1 MKGMLGLWKNEC
13 IKIFRPVANKIIL
26 IIAVLLIAVPPCFT
40 YIISRSE
47 SDGYDE
53 YYYVP
58 DDDADADV
66 KVYFYAERDT
76 DNFFRDNG
84 ISDES
89 WRYSRYCGNYRDLK
103 MKQYACEEVT
113 SGRTDAQTVAS
124 LFGWLFETPS
134 ESDVYTEDGM
144 LYDGPATEFPSY
156 EITAEDIDFAK
167 ELEKAK
173 ADLAELEYN
182 ITEQSVKEYA
192 LSRAESAKKTLE
204 AAKLERAE
212 ASANY
217 GDGKNSAYLGAFNRA
232 KANVEIAEY
241 QISAYKAFA
250 EADKD
255 EEDWMFS
262 EIEGCLSTVFSS
274 LRDSCVEDEKTFIS
288 EDYGDRTYE
297 QYKQECEK
305 NQSRAREAAIT
316 VQYSLDNKIPLSDY
330 VSDSTK
336 STVYSSLGTAA
347 SITVI
352 VMIIITV
359 TLIAGEYSNGTI
371 RLLLIRPRTRSKI
384 IISKFLA
391 LMTCALLISIVGFVL
406 VYGISIALFGVSDAF
421 VPELMYSSGV
431 IEVPALVYG
440 ALELILP
447 LFSGMF
453 IISIAFMMATV
464 TEKIAVAAVLP
475 FIVDMFSSVVQTLT
489 LSLIEKF
496 SFLRFTVLPYL
507 NLGNLLVSPIDRFVY
522 RPMMMF
528 SADGMAVYSDIS
540 LLAGVII
547 IALHTL
553 VMYIIALAVFRKKEI
568 KS

>member
-144 LYDGPATEFPSY
+144 LYDGPATESPSY

-204 AAKLERAE
+204 VAKLERAE

-217 GDGKNSAYLGAFNRA
+217 ADGKNSAYLGAFNRA

-336 STVYSSLGTAA
+336 STVYNSLGTTA

>member
-1 MKGMLGLWKNEC
+1 MKGMLGLWKNES

-47 SDGYDE
+47 KGGYDE

-58 DDDADADV
+58 DDDADAEV

-76 DNFFRDNG
+76 RDFFRDNE
-84 ISDES
+84 ISQNS
-89 WRYSRYCGNYRDLK
+89 WRYSRYCGSYRDLK

-134 ESDVYTEDGM
+134 ETDVYTEDGM
-144 LYDGPATEFPSY
+144 LHDGPAAVSPSY
-156 EITAEDIDFAK
+156 EEITADDIDFAQ
-167 ELEKAK
+167 ELEKTK

-192 LSRAESAKKTLE
+192 LSRADSAKKTLE
-204 AAKLERAE
+204 AAKLQRAE

-232 KANVEIAEY
+232 KADVEIAEY

-262 EIEGCLSTVFSS
+262 EIEGCLPMVFST
-274 LRDSCVEDEKTFIS
+274 LRESCVEDEKTFIS

-297 QYKQECEK
+297 QYKRECEK
-305 NQSRAREAAIT
+305 TQSRAREAAIT

-330 VSDSTK
+330 VQNSTK
-336 STVYSSLGTAA
+336 STVYGSLGTAA
-347 SITVI
+347 AITVI

-371 RLLLIRPRTRSKI
+371 RLLLIRPKTRSKI

-391 LMTCALLISIVGFVL
+391 LMTCAILISIVGFVL

-440 ALELILP
+440 ALKLILP

-475 FIVDMFSSVVQTLT
+475 FIVDMFSGVVQTIA

-507 NLGNLLVSPIDRFVY
+507 NLGNLLVSPVDRFIY
-522 RPMMMF
+522 RPMIF
-528 SADGMAVYSDIS
+528 SPDAAVYSDIS

-553 VMYIIALAVFRKKEI
+553 AMYIIALAVFRKKEI

>member
-1 MKGMLGLWKNEC
+1 
-13 IKIFRPVANKIIL
+13 
-26 IIAVLLIAVPPCFT
+26 
-40 YIISRSE
+40 
-47 SDGYDE
+47 
-53 YYYVP
+53 
-58 DDDADADV
+58 
-66 KVYFYAERDT
+66 
-76 DNFFRDNG
+76 
-84 ISDES
+84 
-89 WRYSRYCGNYRDLK
+89 

-134 ESDVYTEDGM
+134 ETDVYTEDGI
-144 LYDGPATEFPSY
+144 LHDGPAAVSPSY
-156 EITAEDIDFAK
+156 EEITADDIDFAK

-192 LSRAESAKKTLE
+192 LSRADSAKKTLE
-204 AAKLERAE
+204 AAKLQRAE

-232 KANVEIAEY
+232 KADVEIAEY

-262 EIEGCLSTVFSS
+262 EIEGCLPMVFST
-274 LRDSCVEDEKTFIS
+274 LRESCVEDEKTFIS

-297 QYKQECEK
+297 QYKRECEK
-305 NQSRAREAAIT
+305 TQSRAREAAIT

-330 VSDSTK
+330 VQNSTK
-336 STVYSSLGTAA
+336 SAVYGSLGTAA
-347 SITVI
+347 AITVI

-359 TLIAGEYSNGTI
+359 TLVAGEYSNGTI
-371 RLLLIRPRTRSKI
+371 RLLLIRPKTRSKI

-391 LMTCALLISIVGFVL
+391 LMTCAILISIVGFVL

-440 ALELILP
+440 ALKLILP
-447 LFSGMF
+447 LFSGIF

-475 FIVDMFSSVVQTLT
+475 FIVDMFSGVVQTIV

-507 NLGNLLVSPIDRFVY
+507 NLGNLLVSPVDRFIY
-522 RPMMMF
+522 RPMIF
-528 SADGMAVYSDIS
+528 SPDAAVYSDIS

-553 VMYIIALAVFRKKEI
+553 AMYIIALAVFRKKEI

>member
-1 MKGMLGLWKNEC
+1 MLGLWKNEC

-26 IIAVLLIAVPPCFT
+26 IIAVLLIAVPPCFN
-40 YIISRSE
+40 YIISKSE
-47 SDGYDE
+47 NDGYDA

-76 DNFFRDNG
+76 ENFFRDNG
-84 ISDES
+84 ISEES

-134 ESDVYTEDGM
+134 ETDVYTEDGM
-144 LYDGPATEFPSY
+144 LHDGPAAVSPSY
-156 EITAEDIDFAK
+156 EEITADDIDFAK

-192 LSRAESAKKTLE
+192 QSRADSAKKTLE
-204 AAKLERAE
+204 AAKLQRAE
-212 ASANY
+212 ASTNY

-232 KANVEIAEY
+232 KADVEIAEY

-262 EIEGCLSTVFSS
+262 EIEGCLPMVFST
-274 LRDSCVEDEKTFIS
+274 LRESCVEDEKTFIS
-288 EDYGDRTYE
+288 EDSGDRTYE
-297 QYKQECEK
+297 QYKRECEK
-305 NQSRAREAAIT
+305 TQSRAREAAIT

-330 VSDSTK
+330 VQNSTK
-336 STVYSSLGTAA
+336 STVYGSLGTAA
-347 SITVI
+347 AITVI

-371 RLLLIRPRTRSKI
+371 RLLLIRPKTRSKI

-391 LMTCALLISIVGFVL
+391 LMTCAILISIVGFVL

-440 ALELILP
+440 ALKLILP
-447 LFSGMF
+447 LFSGIF

-475 FIVDMFSSVVQTLT
+475 FIVDMFSGVVQTIA

-507 NLGNLLVSPIDRFVY
+507 NLGNLLVSPVDRFIY
-522 RPMMMF
+522 RPMIF
-528 SADGMAVYSDIS
+528 SPDAAVYSDIS

-553 VMYIIALAVFRKKEI
+553 AMYIIALAVFRKKEI

>member
-1 MKGMLGLWKNEC
+1 MLGLWKNEC

-26 IIAVLLIAVPPCFT
+26 IIAVLLIAVPPCFN
-40 YIISRSE
+40 YIISKSE
-47 SDGYDE
+47 NDGYDA

-76 DNFFRDNG
+76 ENFFRDNG
-84 ISDES
+84 ISEES

-103 MKQYACEEVT
+103 MKQYACEEIT

-134 ESDVYTEDGM
+134 ETDVYTEDGM
-144 LYDGPATEFPSY
+144 LHDGPAAVSPSY
-156 EITAEDIDFAK
+156 EEITADDIDFAK

-192 LSRAESAKKTLE
+192 QSRADSAKKTLE
-204 AAKLERAE
+204 AAKLQRAE

-232 KANVEIAEY
+232 KADVEIAEY

-262 EIEGCLSTVFSS
+262 EIEGCLPMVFST
-274 LRDSCVEDEKTFIS
+274 LRESCVEDEKTFIS

-297 QYKQECEK
+297 QYKRECEK
-305 NQSRAREAAIT
+305 TQSRAREAAIT
-316 VQYSLDNKIPLSDY
+316 VQYSLDNKIPLPDY
-330 VSDSTK
+330 VQNSTK
-336 STVYSSLGTAA
+336 STVYGSLGTAA
-347 SITVI
+347 AITVI

-371 RLLLIRPRTRSKI
+371 RLLLIRPKTRSKI

-391 LMTCALLISIVGFVL
+391 LMTCAILISIVGFVL

-440 ALELILP
+440 ALKLILP

-475 FIVDMFSSVVQTLT
+475 FIVDMFSGVVQTIA

-496 SFLRFTVLPYL
+496 SFLRFTALPYL
-507 NLGNLLVSPIDRFVY
+507 NLGNLLVSPVDRFIY
-522 RPMMMF
+522 RPMIF
-528 SADGMAVYSDIS
+528 SPDAAVYSDIS

-553 VMYIIALAVFRKKEI
+553 AMYIIALAVFRKKEI

>member
-26 IIAVLLIAVPPCFT
+26 IIAVLLIAVPPCFN
-40 YIISRSE
+40 YIISKSE
-47 SDGYDE
+47 NDGYDA

-76 DNFFRDNG
+76 ENFFRDNG
-84 ISDES
+84 ISEES

-134 ESDVYTEDGM
+134 ETDVYTEDGM
-144 LYDGPATEFPSY
+144 LHDGPAAVSPSY
-156 EITAEDIDFAK
+156 EEITADDIDFAK

-192 LSRAESAKKTLE
+192 QSRADSAKKTLE
-204 AAKLERAE
+204 AAKLQRAE
-212 ASANY
+212 ASTNY

-232 KANVEIAEY
+232 KADVEIAEY

-262 EIEGCLSTVFSS
+262 EIEGCLPMVFST
-274 LRDSCVEDEKTFIS
+274 LRESCVEDEKTFIS
-288 EDYGDRTYE
+288 EDSGDRTYE
-297 QYKQECEK
+297 QYKRECEK
-305 NQSRAREAAIT
+305 TQSRAREAAIT

-330 VSDSTK
+330 VQNSTK
-336 STVYSSLGTAA
+336 STVYGSLGTAA
-347 SITVI
+347 AITVI

-371 RLLLIRPRTRSKI
+371 RLLLIRPKTRSKI

-391 LMTCALLISIVGFVL
+391 LMTCAILISIVGFVL

-440 ALELILP
+440 ALKLILP
-447 LFSGMF
+447 LFSGIF

-475 FIVDMFSSVVQTLT
+475 FIVDMFSGVVQTIA

-507 NLGNLLVSPIDRFVY
+507 NLGNLLVSPVDRFIY
-522 RPMMMF
+522 RPMIF
-528 SADGMAVYSDIS
+528 SPDAAVYSDIS

-553 VMYIIALAVFRKKEI
+553 AMYIIALAVFRKKEI

>member
-26 IIAVLLIAVPPCFT
+26 IIAVLLIAVPPCFN
-40 YIISRSE
+40 YIISKSE
-47 SDGYDE
+47 NDGYDA

-76 DNFFRDNG
+76 ENFFRDNG
-84 ISDES
+84 ISEES

-134 ESDVYTEDGM
+134 ETDVYTEDGM
-144 LYDGPATEFPSY
+144 LHDGPAAVSPSY
-156 EITAEDIDFAK
+156 EEITADDIDFAK

-192 LSRAESAKKTLE
+192 QSRADSAKKTLE
-204 AAKLERAE
+204 AAKLQRAE
-212 ASANY
+212 ASANF

-232 KANVEIAEY
+232 KADVEIAEY

-262 EIEGCLSTVFSS
+262 EIEGCLPMVFST
-274 LRDSCVEDEKTFIS
+274 LRESCVEDEKTFIS
-288 EDYGDRTYE
+288 EDSGDRTYE
-297 QYKQECEK
+297 QYKRECEK
-305 NQSRAREAAIT
+305 TQSRAREAAIT

-330 VSDSTK
+330 VQNSTK
-336 STVYSSLGTAA
+336 STVYGSLGTAA
-347 SITVI
+347 AITVI

-391 LMTCALLISIVGFVL
+391 LMTCAILISIVGFVL

-440 ALELILP
+440 ALKLILP
-447 LFSGMF
+447 LFSGIF
-453 IISIAFMMATV
+453 IISIAFMMATA

-475 FIVDMFSSVVQTLT
+475 FIVDMFSGVVQTLA

-507 NLGNLLVSPIDRFVY
+507 NLGNLLVSPVDRFIY
-522 RPMMMF
+522 RPMIF
-528 SADGMAVYSDIS
+528 SPDAAVYSDIS

-553 VMYIIALAVFRKKEI
+553 AMYIIALAVFRKKEI

>member
-1 MKGMLGLWKNEC
+1 MLGLWKNES

-26 IIAVLLIAVPPCFT
+26 IIAVLLIAVPPCFN
-40 YIISRSE
+40 YIISKSE
-47 SDGYDE
+47 NDGYDA

-76 DNFFRDNG
+76 ENFFRDNG
-84 ISDES
+84 ISEES

-103 MKQYACEEVT
+103 MKQYACEEIT

-134 ESDVYTEDGM
+134 ETDVYTEDGM
-144 LYDGPATEFPSY
+144 LHDGPAAVSPSY
-156 EITAEDIDFAK
+156 EEITADDIDFAK

-192 LSRAESAKKTLE
+192 QSRADSAKKTLE
-204 AAKLERAE
+204 AAKLQRAE
-212 ASANY
+212 ASTNY

-232 KANVEIAEY
+232 KADVEIAEY

-262 EIEGCLSTVFSS
+262 EIEGCLPMVFST
-274 LRDSCVEDEKTFIS
+274 LRESCVEDEKTFIS
-288 EDYGDRTYE
+288 EDSGDRTYE
-297 QYKQECEK
+297 QYKRECEK
-305 NQSRAREAAIT
+305 TQSRAREAAIT

-330 VSDSTK
+330 VQNSTK
-336 STVYSSLGTAA
+336 STVYGSLGTAA
-347 SITVI
+347 AITVI

-371 RLLLIRPRTRSKI
+371 RLLLIRPKTRSKI

-391 LMTCALLISIVGFVL
+391 LMTCAILISIVGFVL

-440 ALELILP
+440 ALKLILP
-447 LFSGMF
+447 LFSGIF

-475 FIVDMFSSVVQTLT
+475 FIVDMFSGVVQTLA

-507 NLGNLLVSPIDRFVY
+507 NLGNLLVSPVDRFIY
-522 RPMMMF
+522 RPMIF
-528 SADGMAVYSDIS
+528 SPDAAVYSDIS

-553 VMYIIALAVFRKKEI
+553 AMYIIALAVFRKKEI

>member
-1 MKGMLGLWKNEC
+1 MKGMLGLWKNES

-47 SDGYDE
+47 KGGYDE

-58 DDDADADV
+58 DDDADAEV

-76 DNFFRDNG
+76 RDFFRDNE
-84 ISDES
+84 ISQNS
-89 WRYSRYCGNYRDLK
+89 WRYSRYCGSYRDLK

-134 ESDVYTEDGM
+134 ETDVYTEDGM
-144 LYDGPATEFPSY
+144 LHDGPAAVSPSY
-156 EITAEDIDFAK
+156 EEITADDIDFAK

-192 LSRAESAKKTLE
+192 QSRADSAKKTLE
-204 AAKLERAE
+204 AAKLQRAE

-232 KANVEIAEY
+232 KADVEIAEY

-262 EIEGCLSTVFSS
+262 EIEGCLPMVFST
-274 LRDSCVEDEKTFIS
+274 LRESCVEDEKTFIS

-297 QYKQECEK
+297 QYKRECEK
-305 NQSRAREAAIT
+305 TQSRAREAA
-316 VQYSLDNKIPLSDY
+316 
-330 VSDSTK
+330 
-336 STVYSSLGTAA
+336 
-347 SITVI
+347 ITVI

-371 RLLLIRPRTRSKI
+371 RLLLIRPKTRSKI

-391 LMTCALLISIVGFVL
+391 LMTCAILISIVGFVL
-406 VYGISIALFGVSDAF
+406 VYGISTALFGVSDAF

-440 ALELILP
+440 ALKLILP

-475 FIVDMFSSVVQTLT
+475 FIVDMFSGVVQTIA

-496 SFLRFTVLPYL
+496 SFLRFTALPYL
-507 NLGNLLVSPIDRFVY
+507 NLGNLLVSPVDRFIY
-522 RPMMMF
+522 RPMIF
-528 SADGMAVYSDIS
+528 SPDAAVYSDIS

-553 VMYIIALAVFRKKEI
+553 AMYIIALAVFRKKEI

>member
-1 MKGMLGLWKNEC
+1 M
-13 IKIFRPVANKIIL
+13 
-26 IIAVLLIAVPPCFT
+26 
-40 YIISRSE
+40 
-47 SDGYDE
+47 
-53 YYYVP
+53 
-58 DDDADADV
+58 
-66 KVYFYAERDT
+66 
-76 DNFFRDNG
+76 
-84 ISDES
+84 
-89 WRYSRYCGNYRDLK
+89 
-103 MKQYACEEVT
+103 
-113 SGRTDAQTVAS
+113 
-124 LFGWLFETPS
+124 
-134 ESDVYTEDGM
+134 
-144 LYDGPATEFPSY
+144 
-156 EITAEDIDFAK
+156 
-167 ELEKAK
+167 
-173 ADLAELEYN
+173 
-182 ITEQSVKEYA
+182 KEYA
-192 LSRAESAKKTLE
+192 LSRADSAKKTLE
-204 AAKLERAE
+204 AAKLQRAE

-232 KANVEIAEY
+232 KADVEIAEY

-262 EIEGCLSTVFSS
+262 EIEGCLPMVFST
-274 LRDSCVEDEKTFIS
+274 LRESCVEDEKTFIS

-297 QYKQECEK
+297 QYKRECEK
-305 NQSRAREAAIT
+305 TQSRAREAAIT

-330 VSDSTK
+330 VQNSTK
-336 STVYSSLGTAA
+336 STVYGSLGTAA
-347 SITVI
+347 AITVI

-371 RLLLIRPRTRSKI
+371 RLLLIRPKTRSKI

-391 LMTCALLISIVGFVL
+391 LMTCAILISIVGFVL

-440 ALELILP
+440 ALKLILP

-475 FIVDMFSSVVQTLT
+475 FIVDMFSGVVQTIA

-507 NLGNLLVSPIDRFVY
+507 NLGNLLVSPIDRFIY
-522 RPMMMF
+522 RPMIF
-528 SADGMAVYSDIS
+528 SPDAAVYSDIS

-553 VMYIIALAVFRKKEI
+553 AMYIIALAVFRKKEI

>member
-1 MKGMLGLWKNEC
+1 MKGMLGLWKNES

-26 IIAVLLIAVPPCFT
+26 IIAVLLIAVPPCFN
-40 YIISRSE
+40 YIISKSE
-47 SDGYDE
+47 NDGYDA

-76 DNFFRDNG
+76 ENFFRDNG
-84 ISDES
+84 ISEES

-103 MKQYACEEVT
+103 MKQYACEEIT

-134 ESDVYTEDGM
+134 ETDVYTEDGM
-144 LYDGPATEFPSY
+144 LHDGPAAVSPSY
-156 EITAEDIDFAK
+156 EEITADDIDFAK

-192 LSRAESAKKTLE
+192 QSRADSAKKTLE
-204 AAKLERAE
+204 AAKLQRAE
-212 ASANY
+212 ASTNY

-232 KANVEIAEY
+232 KADVEIAEY

-262 EIEGCLSTVFSS
+262 EIEGCLPMVFST
-274 LRDSCVEDEKTFIS
+274 LRESCVEDEKTFIS
-288 EDYGDRTYE
+288 EDSGDRTYE
-297 QYKQECEK
+297 QYKRECEK
-305 NQSRAREAAIT
+305 TQSRAREAAIT

-330 VSDSTK
+330 VQNSTK
-336 STVYSSLGTAA
+336 STVYGSLGTAA
-347 SITVI
+347 AITVI

-371 RLLLIRPRTRSKI
+371 RLLLIRPKTRSKI

-391 LMTCALLISIVGFVL
+391 LMTCAILISIVGFVL

-440 ALELILP
+440 ALKLILP
-447 LFSGMF
+447 LFSGIF

-475 FIVDMFSSVVQTLT
+475 FIVDMFSGVVQTLA

-507 NLGNLLVSPIDRFVY
+507 NLGNLLVSPVDRFIY
-522 RPMMMF
+522 RPMIF
-528 SADGMAVYSDIS
+528 SPDAAVYSDIS

-553 VMYIIALAVFRKKEI
+553 AMYIIALAVFRKKEI

>member
-1 MKGMLGLWKNEC
+1 MKGMLGLWKNES

-47 SDGYDE
+47 NGGYDE

-58 DDDADADV
+58 DDDADAEV

-76 DNFFRDNG
+76 RDFFRDNE
-84 ISDES
+84 ISQNS
-89 WRYSRYCGNYRDLK
+89 WRYSRYCGSYRDLK

-134 ESDVYTEDGM
+134 ETDVYTEDGM
-144 LYDGPATEFPSY
+144 LHDGPAAVSPSY
-156 EITAEDIDFAK
+156 EEITADDIDFAK

-192 LSRAESAKKTLE
+192 LSRADSAKKTLE
-204 AAKLERAE
+204 AAKLQRAE
-212 ASANY
+212 ASAKY

-232 KANVEIAEY
+232 KADVEIAEY

-262 EIEGCLSTVFSS
+262 EIEGCLPMVFST
-274 LRDSCVEDEKTFIS
+274 LRESCVEDEKTFIS

-297 QYKQECEK
+297 QYKRECEK
-305 NQSRAREAAIT
+305 TQSRAREAAIT

-330 VSDSTK
+330 VQNSTK
-336 STVYSSLGTAA
+336 STVYGSLGTAA
-347 SITVI
+347 AITVI

-371 RLLLIRPRTRSKI
+371 RLLLIRPKTRSKI

-391 LMTCALLISIVGFVL
+391 LMTCAILISIVGFVL
-406 VYGISIALFGVSDAF
+406 VYGALK
-421 VPELMYSSGV
+421 
-431 IEVPALVYG
+431 
-440 ALELILP
+440 LILP

-475 FIVDMFSSVVQTLT
+475 FIVDMFSGVVQTIA

-507 NLGNLLVSPIDRFVY
+507 NLGNLLVSPVDRFIY
-522 RPMMMF
+522 RPMIF
-528 SADGMAVYSDIS
+528 SPDAAVYSDIS

-553 VMYIIALAVFRKKEI
+553 AMYIIALAVFRKKEI